1 MLAEWQNEYGS
12 DHLILMRGRGGGRE
26 DVFGSGV
33 VSSATRSCL
42 SIRLLYKMYYS
53 VYRCLGYFFLAKTD
67 HGIFFSPKIFTPTPI
82 KIKWS
87 LSKKTEKV
95 SKMSRVNDTVSRMSR
110 IRRFQGSFY
119 KEILAA
125 A

>member
-12 DHLILMRGRGGGRE
+12 DHLILMRGWEGGGGGE
-26 DVFGSGV
+26 EVFGSGV

-53 VYRCLGYFFLAKTD
+53 VYPCFGYFFLAKSD
-67 HGIFFSPKIFTPTPI
+67 PGFFSPKIFTPTTI

-87 LSKKTEKV
+87 LSKKKL
-95 SKMSRVNDTVSRMSR
+95 K
-110 IRRFQGSFY
+110 
-119 KEILAA
+119 K
-125 A
+125 